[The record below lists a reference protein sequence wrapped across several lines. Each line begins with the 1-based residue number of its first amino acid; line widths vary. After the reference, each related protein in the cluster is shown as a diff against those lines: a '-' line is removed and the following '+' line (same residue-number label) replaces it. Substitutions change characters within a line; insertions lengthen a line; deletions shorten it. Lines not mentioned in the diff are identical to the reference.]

1 MSSQKYNG
9 SKTAKFENESFKKSN
24 KALPTAI
31 LNQNV
36 IDVVEVTDKQVEDAV
51 VYENGVTSIDFMM
64 PEKEREI
71 LENNLNVYQD
81 VDKTNKLLKKATTN
95 MKIRQGIKELEQID
109 KLGDIIDNG
118 QLKLNQMLQTIDVEA
133 YKKLQSDDPEAASKA
148 IKNISIALSSMIQV
162 RDSKIKSLT
171 GGTSSKK
178 VKIGI
183 IFKNDSGEETSLGVE
198 M

>member
-1 MSSQKYNG
+1 MSSQNYNG

-36 IDVVEVTDKQVEDAV
+36 VDVIEVTDKQVEDAV

>member
-36 IDVVEVTDKQVEDAV
+36 VDVIEVTDKQVEDAV

-109 KLGDIIDNG
+109 KLGDIKI
-118 QLKLNQMLQTIDVEA
+118 
-133 YKKLQSDDPEAASKA
+133 A
-148 IKNISIALSSMIQV
+148 II
-162 RDSKIKSLT
+162 
-171 GGTSSKK
+171 
-178 VKIGI
+178 
-183 IFKNDSGEETSLGVE
+183 
-198 M
+198 

>member
-1 MSSQKYNG
+1 MQSS
-9 SKTAKFENESFKKSN
+9 
-24 KALPTAI
+24 
-31 LNQNV
+31 
-36 IDVVEVTDKQVEDAV
+36 
-51 VYENGVTSIDFMM
+51 
-64 PEKEREI
+64 
-71 LENNLNVYQD
+71 
-81 VDKTNKLLKKATTN
+81 
-95 MKIRQGIKELEQID
+95 
-109 KLGDIIDNG
+109 
-118 QLKLNQMLQTIDVEA
+118 
-133 YKKLQSDDPEAASKA
+133 DPEAASKA

>member
-1 MSSQKYNG
+1 MSSQNYNG

-36 IDVVEVTDKQVEDAV
+36 VDVVEVTDKQVEDAV